1 MDTTTAQS
9 SKIDSAARDNS
20 GLRLLALLPAALA
33 AALAVWARY
42 GLIEPHAQAQAC
54 LAGAGGAA
62 CILRELLVIAFNSG
76 ALGLAAVLAMALA
89 LLWRRTAS
97 AALSLALGAVA
108 LILYSVQS
116 GALALLVGALLLLP
130 PAVASARRR
139 SVE

>member
-9 SKIDSAARDNS
+9 GKIDSAACDNP

-33 AALAVWARY
+33 AALAGWARY
-42 GLIEPHAQAQAC
+42 GLIESHAQAQSC

-62 CILRELLVIAFNSG
+62 CILRALLVAAFNSG
-76 ALGLAAVLAMALA
+76 ALGLAAVLSAALA
-89 LLWRRTAS
+89 LLWRRTVS
-97 AALSLALGAVA
+97 AALSLALGVGA
-108 LILYSVQS
+108 LLLYSAQS

-130 PAVASARRR
+130 PAAASARRR

>member
-1 MDTTTAQS
+1 MNTSTARS
-9 SKIDSAARDNS
+9 SKIDSAARDNP

>member
-9 SKIDSAARDNS
+9 GKIDSAARDNP
-20 GLRLLALLPAALA
+20 GLRLLALLPAALT

-54 LAGAGGAA
+54 LAGADGAV
-62 CILRELLVIAFNSG
+62 CILRTLLVAAFTSG
-76 ALGLAAVLAMALA
+76 ALGLAAMLAMALA
-89 LLWRRTAS
+89 LLRRRTAS

-130 PAVASARRR
+130 PAAASVRRR